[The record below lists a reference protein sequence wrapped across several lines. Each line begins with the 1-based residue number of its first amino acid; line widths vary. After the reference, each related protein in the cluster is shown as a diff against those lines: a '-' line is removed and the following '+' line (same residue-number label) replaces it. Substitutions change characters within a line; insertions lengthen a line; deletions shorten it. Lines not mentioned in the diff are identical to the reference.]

1 MTKYLLKRI
10 AILLVTLW
18 VVVTL
23 SFFLMQVMPGSPFN
37 NPKLTND
44 MIAVMNKQYGLDK
57 PVWQQYLQYL
67 WNVLHGDLGTS
78 YQSANQPVS
87 MMISQRL
94 AVSAQLGIQALVV
107 GVLAGLFVGAVSA
120 RNKNNWI
127 DNILSVLSTLGI
139 SVPSFIIGLLLLDY
153 LGFKWGVLPLSGWG
167 SFSQTI
173 LPTLALAIP
182 VFAQVTRFFRS
193 EMIETMNTDFI
204 QLARAKGLTARQIS
218 NRHAYRNSMIPVLTL
233 IGPMAA
239 NILTG
244 SALIEQIFSIPG
256 IGQQFVTSIAG
267 NTESQE
273 KIEKP
278 TLSFTQDAWRRL
290 KKNKLATISL
300 WFLAILLVFSIGSN
314 FFVKAKDANSF
325 NGDEVKTYRNL
336 PPKISDSLPFWNGS
350 IVFSGNTEP
359 NDVYSDQSV
368 PKGDKFILG
377 TDNLGRSLAKRVI
390 VGIRISLLIAIV
402 ATLIDLIIGV
412 TYGLVSGFLGGKID
426 LFMQRVIEV
435 ISSIPN
441 LVIVT
446 MLGLLLG
453 NGVMSIIISIAIVGW
468 TSMARQVRNLT
479 LSYRER
485 EFVLA
490 SRALG
495 ENKFKIA
502 FKHVLPNISGIII
515 VQIMMTVP
523 SAIMYEAVLS
533 AINLGVKPPTAS
545 LGSLITDA
553 SENLQYYPYQVV
565 IPALAL
571 VFISLAFILLGDGLR
586 DAFDPKSNKE
596 N

>member
-193 EMIETMNTDFI
+193 EMIETMNTDYI
-204 QLARAKGLTARQIS
+204 QLARSKGLTTRQIS

-256 IGQQFVTSIAG
+256 IGQQFVTSI
-267 NTESQE
+267 
-273 KIEKP
+273 P
-278 TLSFTQDAWRRL
+278 TKDYPVIMGT
-290 KKNKLATISL
+290 TIVYAVML
-300 WFLAILLVFSIGSN
+300 MVAILLTDIITS
-314 FFVKAKDANSF
+314 FVD
-325 NGDEVKTYRNL
+325 
-336 PPKISDSLPFWNGS
+336 P
-350 IVFSGNTEP
+350 
-359 NDVYSDQSV
+359 
-368 PKGDKFILG
+368 
-377 TDNLGRSLAKRVI
+377 RV
-390 VGIRISLLIAIV
+390 RL
-402 ATLIDLIIGV
+402 
-412 TYGLVSGFLGGKID
+412 K
-426 LFMQRVIEV
+426 
-435 ISSIPN
+435 
-441 LVIVT
+441 
-446 MLGLLLG
+446 
-453 NGVMSIIISIAIVGW
+453 
-468 TSMARQVRNLT
+468 
-479 LSYRER
+479 
-485 EFVLA
+485 
-490 SRALG
+490 
-495 ENKFKIA
+495 
-502 FKHVLPNISGIII
+502 
-515 VQIMMTVP
+515 
-523 SAIMYEAVLS
+523 
-533 AINLGVKPPTAS
+533 
-545 LGSLITDA
+545 
-553 SENLQYYPYQVV
+553 
-565 IPALAL
+565 
-571 VFISLAFILLGDGLR
+571 
-586 DAFDPKSNKE
+586 
-596 N
+596 

>member
-1 MTKYLLKRI
+1 MTKYLLKRL

-193 EMIETMNTDFI
+193 EMIETMNTDYI
-204 QLARAKGLTARQIS
+204 QLARAKGLTTRQIS

-256 IGQQFVTSIAG
+256 IGQQFVTSI
-267 NTESQE
+267 
-273 KIEKP
+273 P
-278 TLSFTQDAWRRL
+278 TKDYPVIMGT
-290 KKNKLATISL
+290 TIVYAVML
-300 WFLAILLVFSIGSN
+300 MVAILLTDIITS
-314 FFVKAKDANSF
+314 FVD
-325 NGDEVKTYRNL
+325 
-336 PPKISDSLPFWNGS
+336 P
-350 IVFSGNTEP
+350 
-359 NDVYSDQSV
+359 
-368 PKGDKFILG
+368 
-377 TDNLGRSLAKRVI
+377 RV
-390 VGIRISLLIAIV
+390 RL
-402 ATLIDLIIGV
+402 
-412 TYGLVSGFLGGKID
+412 K
-426 LFMQRVIEV
+426 
-435 ISSIPN
+435 
-441 LVIVT
+441 
-446 MLGLLLG
+446 
-453 NGVMSIIISIAIVGW
+453 
-468 TSMARQVRNLT
+468 
-479 LSYRER
+479 
-485 EFVLA
+485 
-490 SRALG
+490 
-495 ENKFKIA
+495 
-502 FKHVLPNISGIII
+502 
-515 VQIMMTVP
+515 
-523 SAIMYEAVLS
+523 
-533 AINLGVKPPTAS
+533 
-545 LGSLITDA
+545 
-553 SENLQYYPYQVV
+553 
-565 IPALAL
+565 
-571 VFISLAFILLGDGLR
+571 
-586 DAFDPKSNKE
+586 
-596 N
+596 

>member
-67 WNVLHGDLGTS
+67 WNVLNGDLGTS

-193 EMIETMNTDFI
+193 EMIETMNTDYI
-204 QLARAKGLTARQIS
+204 QLARAKGLTTRQIS

-256 IGQQFVTSIAG
+256 IGQQFVTSI
-267 NTESQE
+267 
-273 KIEKP
+273 P
-278 TLSFTQDAWRRL
+278 TKDYPVIMGT
-290 KKNKLATISL
+290 TIVYAVML
-300 WFLAILLVFSIGSN
+300 MVAILLTDIITS
-314 FFVKAKDANSF
+314 FVD
-325 NGDEVKTYRNL
+325 
-336 PPKISDSLPFWNGS
+336 P
-350 IVFSGNTEP
+350 
-359 NDVYSDQSV
+359 
-368 PKGDKFILG
+368 
-377 TDNLGRSLAKRVI
+377 RV
-390 VGIRISLLIAIV
+390 RL
-402 ATLIDLIIGV
+402 
-412 TYGLVSGFLGGKID
+412 
-426 LFMQRVIEV
+426 
-435 ISSIPN
+435 N
-441 LVIVT
+441 
-446 MLGLLLG
+446 
-453 NGVMSIIISIAIVGW
+453 
-468 TSMARQVRNLT
+468 
-479 LSYRER
+479 
-485 EFVLA
+485 
-490 SRALG
+490 
-495 ENKFKIA
+495 
-502 FKHVLPNISGIII
+502 
-515 VQIMMTVP
+515 
-523 SAIMYEAVLS
+523 
-533 AINLGVKPPTAS
+533 
-545 LGSLITDA
+545 
-553 SENLQYYPYQVV
+553 
-565 IPALAL
+565 
-571 VFISLAFILLGDGLR
+571 
-586 DAFDPKSNKE
+586 
-596 N
+596 

>member
-107 GVLAGLFVGAVSA
+107 GVLSGLFVGAVSA

-127 DNILSVLSTLGI
+127 DNVLSVLSTLGI

-193 EMIETMNTDFI
+193 EMIETMNTDYI
-204 QLARAKGLTARQIS
+204 QLARAKGLTTRQIS

-256 IGQQFVTSIAG
+256 IGQQFVTSI
-267 NTESQE
+267 
-273 KIEKP
+273 P
-278 TLSFTQDAWRRL
+278 TKDYPVIMGT
-290 KKNKLATISL
+290 TIVYAVML
-300 WFLAILLVFSIGSN
+300 MVAILLTDIITS
-314 FFVKAKDANSF
+314 FVD
-325 NGDEVKTYRNL
+325 
-336 PPKISDSLPFWNGS
+336 P
-350 IVFSGNTEP
+350 
-359 NDVYSDQSV
+359 
-368 PKGDKFILG
+368 
-377 TDNLGRSLAKRVI
+377 RV
-390 VGIRISLLIAIV
+390 RL
-402 ATLIDLIIGV
+402 
-412 TYGLVSGFLGGKID
+412 K
-426 LFMQRVIEV
+426 
-435 ISSIPN
+435 
-441 LVIVT
+441 
-446 MLGLLLG
+446 
-453 NGVMSIIISIAIVGW
+453 
-468 TSMARQVRNLT
+468 
-479 LSYRER
+479 
-485 EFVLA
+485 
-490 SRALG
+490 
-495 ENKFKIA
+495 
-502 FKHVLPNISGIII
+502 
-515 VQIMMTVP
+515 
-523 SAIMYEAVLS
+523 
-533 AINLGVKPPTAS
+533 
-545 LGSLITDA
+545 
-553 SENLQYYPYQVV
+553 
-565 IPALAL
+565 
-571 VFISLAFILLGDGLR
+571 
-586 DAFDPKSNKE
+586 
-596 N
+596 